1 MRKLSIS
8 ELCMKLVTLIFIR
21 PHIKPFGE
29 CRTHAA
35 SGQYADNVITINI
48 FYEIFYRRPVTST
61 FTLVKKKNLS
71 SAHSYE
77 KLRCKCTAY
86 ITWWSPKWNRN
97 FSKKSCNLF
106 HWNRRELFHRLIN
119 KNRMWNKIIIG
130 NFTWTN
136 AHTTSSCSMCRMDC
150 DYIFSIL
157 PRNSNTINT

>member
-61 FTLVKKKNLS
+61 FTLVKKKKSLIRTQ
-71 SAHSYE
+71 
-77 KLRCKCTAY
+77 LRKTAMQVHCVY
-86 ITWWSPKWNRN
+86 HLMIAEVK
-97 FSKKSCNLF
+97 SKFFK
-106 HWNRRELFHRLIN
+106 
-119 KNRMWNKIIIG
+119 KI
-130 NFTWTN
+130 
-136 AHTTSSCSMCRMDC
+136 M
-150 DYIFSIL
+150 
-157 PRNSNTINT
+157 

>member
-77 KLRCKCTAY
+77 KKKKTAMQVHCVY
-86 ITWWSPKWNRN
+86 HLMITEVK
-97 FSKKSCNLF
+97 SKFFK
-106 HWNRRELFHRLIN
+106 
-119 KNRMWNKIIIG
+119 KI
-130 NFTWTN
+130 
-136 AHTTSSCSMCRMDC
+136 M
-150 DYIFSIL
+150 
-157 PRNSNTINT
+157 